1 MKIITMATLKGGAG
15 KSMNAF
21 NIAGILAEKKKVLLI
36 DIDPQCNLSANCGI
50 DICDRDTYSIR
61 DVFDNKPSE
70 QPLPGQIIIK
80 SPIEELPN
88 LDIIPSSIYL
98 FKTEKSLYAK
108 GDRERILE
116 KYVSKNKQTFDY
128 YDYIIIDTNPSMS
141 FTNTNAF
148 VIADE
153 IILSCDVSANS
164 ITGAELFCELWD
176 ETRDELGKED
186 NISAMIISNFDG
198 RSNLAKDLSKYT
210 QDTAFSKDIVIN
222 TYISTTVKL
231 KETEAF
237 HKPINILEPKHKA
250 CDQYREVVKELRKRE
265 VFWYGKDS

>member
-36 DIDPQCNLSANCGI
+36 DVDPQCNLSANCGI
-50 DICDRDTYSIR
+50 DISDRDTYSIR
-61 DVFDNKPSE
+61 DVFDNKPSQ
-70 QPLPGQIIIK
+70 QPKPEQIIVK
-80 SPIEELPN
+80 SPIEELPK

-98 FKTEKSLYAK
+98 FKTEKALYAK

-116 KYVSKNKQTFDY
+116 KYIGVNREVFEK

-176 ETRDELGKED
+176 ESRDELNKED
-186 NISAMIISNFDG
+186 NISAMLISNFDG
-198 RSNLAKDLSKYT
+198 RSNLAKDLANYT
-210 QDTAFSKDIVIN
+210 QSTAFSKDIVIN
-222 TYISTTVKL
+222 TYISATVKL
-231 KETEAF
+231 KETEAM
-237 HKPINILEPKHKA
+237 HKPINILDPKHKA
-250 CDQYREVVKELRKRE
+250 CDQYRAVVKELKKRE
-265 VFWYGKDS
+265 VL

>member
-21 NIAGILAEKKKVLLI
+21 NIAGILSEKKKVLLI

-50 DICDRDTYSIR
+50 DISDRDTYSIR

-70 QPLPGQIIIK
+70 QPTPEQVIIK
-80 SPIEELPN
+80 SPIEELPK

-116 KYVSKNKQTFDY
+116 KYVAKNKETFNY

-222 TYISTTVKL
+222 TYISTTVRL

-250 CDQYREVVKELRKRE
+250 CGQYREVIKELKKRE
-265 VFWYGKDS
+265 VL

>member
-15 KSMNAF
+15 KTMNAF
-21 NIAGILAEKKKVLLI
+21 NIAGMLALDSKVLLI
-36 DIDPQCNLSANCGI
+36 DVDPQCNLSSNCGI
-50 DICDRDTYSIR
+50 DISNRDTYSIR
-61 DVFDNKPSE
+61 DVFDAKPSD
-70 QPLPGQIIIK
+70 QPDPEQIIVK
-80 SPIEELPN
+80 APIEELQN

-98 FKTEKSLYAK
+98 FKTEKALYTK

-116 KYVSKNKQTFDY
+116 KYVNKNREAFEQ

-198 RSNLAKDLSKYT
+198 RSNLAKELSRYT
-210 QDTAFSKDIVIN
+210 QATAFSKDIVID

-231 KETEAF
+231 KETEVY
-237 HKPINILEPKHKA
+237 HKPIVILDPKHKA
-250 CDQYREVVKELRKRE
+250 CEQYREVVEELKRRE
-265 VFWYGKDS
+265 VL

>member
-21 NIAGILAEKKKVLLI
+21 NLSGILAEERRVLLI

-50 DICDRDTYSIR
+50 DISNRDSYSIK
-61 DVFDNKPSE
+61 DVFDCKPSE
-70 QPLPGQIIIK
+70 QPTPDQIIIK
-80 SPIEELPN
+80 APIEELPN

-116 KYVSKNKQTFDY
+116 KYIAKNREVLNR
-128 YDYIIIDTNPSMS
+128 YDYILIDTNPSMS

-164 ITGAELFCELWD
+164 ITGAELFCALWD
-176 ETRDELGKED
+176 ETRDELGKDD
-186 NISAMIISNFDG
+186 NIAAMIISNYDG
-198 RSNLAKDLSKYT
+198 RSNLAKDLAEYT
-210 QDTAFSKDIVIN
+210 KSTAFSKDIVIG
-222 TYISTTVKL
+222 TYISSTVKL
-231 KETEAF
+231 KETEAN
-237 HKPINILEPKHKA
+237 HKPINILDPKHKV
-250 CDQYREVVKELRKRE
+250 CEQYRAVVKALKKRE
-265 VFWYGKDS
+265 VL

>member
-21 NIAGILAEKKKVLLI
+21 NIAGILAEKSKVLLI

-50 DICDRDTYSIR
+50 DISDRDTYSIR
-61 DVFDNKPSE
+61 DVFDCKPSE
-70 QPLPGQIIIK
+70 QPTPDQIIIK
-80 SPIEELPN
+80 APIEELPK

-98 FKTEKSLYAK
+98 FKTEKALYAK

-116 KYVSKNKQTFDY
+116 KYVAKHKEVFNKY
-128 YDYIIIDTNPSMS
+128 NYILIDTNPSMS

-186 NISAMIISNFDG
+186 NIAAMIISNYDG
-198 RSNLAKDLSKYT
+198 RSNLAKDLSQYT
-210 QDTAFSKDIVIN
+210 QSTAFSKDIVID

-231 KETEAF
+231 KETEAY
-237 HKPINILEPKHKA
+237 HKPINVLDPRHKA
-250 CDQYREVVKELRKRE
+250 CEQYRVVVKELKRRE
-265 VFWYGKDS
+265 VL

>member
-21 NIAGILAEKKKVLLI
+21 NIAGIIAEKKKVLLI

-50 DICDRDTYSIR
+50 DISDRESYSIR
-61 DVFDNKPSE
+61 DVFDNKPSA
-70 QPLPGQIIIK
+70 QPEPEQIIIK
-80 SPIEELPN
+80 APIEELPK

-116 KYVSKNKQTFDY
+116 KYISKYKETFDN

-176 ETRDELGKED
+176 ETRDELNKDD
-186 NISAMIISNFDG
+186 NISAMIISNYDG
-198 RSNLAKDLSKYT
+198 RSNLAKDLAEYT
-210 QDTAFSKDIVIN
+210 QATAFSKDIVID
-222 TYISTTVKL
+222 TYISSTVKL
-231 KETEAF
+231 KETEAK

-250 CDQYREVVKELRKRE
+250 CEQYRAVVKALKKRE
-265 VFWYGKDS
+265 VL

>member
-15 KSMNAF
+15 KTMNAF
-21 NIAGILAEKKKVLLI
+21 NIAGILALHSKVLLI

-50 DICDRDTYSIR
+50 DISNRDTYSIR
-61 DVFDNKPSE
+61 DVFDSKPSE
-70 QPLPGQIIIK
+70 QPNPDQIIIS
-80 SPIEELPN
+80 SPIQELPN

-98 FKTEKSLYAK
+98 FKTEKALYAK

-116 KYVSKNKQTFDY
+116 KYIAKNKDIFDR
-128 YDYIIIDTNPSMS
+128 YDYIMIDTNPSMS

-176 ETRDELGKED
+176 ETRDELGKDD

-210 QDTAFSKDIVIN
+210 QSTAFSKDIVID
-222 TYISTTVKL
+222 TYISTTVRL
-231 KETEAF
+231 KETEVY
-237 HKPINILEPKHKA
+237 HKPIVVLDPKHKA
-250 CDQYREVVKELRKRE
+250 CEQYKIVVDELKKRE
-265 VFWYGKDS
+265 VF